1 MSSATMKTATAELLQ
16 RLYKNLKMGSDS
28 IVSLLPK
35 IKEEDAAFKGDLTL
49 QLDGYEKYANQIN
62 DLLRED
68 GESAEQDTLWNKMTA
83 KVGTTMST
91 LMDASVSHLAD
102 MVIQGST
109 MNMNETIKLMREF
122 ENTSASERSLS
133 LSRDIVGFEEQN
145 IERMKAYL

>member
-1 MSSATMKTATAELLQ
+1 MSTATMKTATTELLQ

-35 IKEEDAAFKGDLTL
+35 VKEEDAAFKSDLTM
-49 QLDGYEKYANQIN
+49 QLDGYEKYAHRVN
-62 DLLRED
+62 DLLRQD
-68 GESAEQDTLWNKMTA
+68 GEPSEQDNLWNKMTA

-91 LMDASVSHLAD
+91 LMDTTLSHLAD

-109 MNMNETIKLMREF
+109 MNMNDTIKLMREF
-122 ENTSASERSLS
+122 ENSSATESALS
-133 LSRDIVGFEEQN
+133 LSRDIIGFEEQN